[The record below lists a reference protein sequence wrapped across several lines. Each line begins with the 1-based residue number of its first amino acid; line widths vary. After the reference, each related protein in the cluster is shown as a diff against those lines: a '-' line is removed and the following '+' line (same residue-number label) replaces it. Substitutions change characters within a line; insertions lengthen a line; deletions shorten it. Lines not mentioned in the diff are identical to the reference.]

1 MEAIGLLA
9 GSLQRTHDPTAGSLA
24 LSPTLNRVSTDPRH
38 AAFREYVL
46 PELEVLFRVARRLT
60 GDATEAEDLVQDA
73 LVRAFRA
80 LDRFDGRHPR
90 AWLLTILRNT
100 HYNRRRKR
108 TPDLLE
114 DEVAQRLPDPDDAA
128 DGTAD
133 KALASGFQPLV
144 KEALGKLSL
153 RHRQVIALVDLDQL
167 TYREA
172 AELLGV
178 PPGTVMSRLHRARAK
193 VRAHLEENGFEEE
206 FR

>member
-1 MEAIGLLA
+1 VEAIGLLA

>member
-1 MEAIGLLA
+1 VEATGLLA

>member
-1 MEAIGLLA
+1 MT
-9 GSLQRTHDPTAGSLA
+9 QRDPTAGSPA

-38 AAFREYVL
+38 AAFREYVV

-60 GDATEAEDLVQDA
+60 GDAIEAEDLVQDA

-80 LDRFDGRHPR
+80 ADRFDGRHPR

-114 DEVAQRLPDPDDAA
+114 DEVAQRLPDP

>member
-1 MEAIGLLA
+1 MEATGLLA

>member
-1 MEAIGLLA
+1 MEATGLLA

-114 DEVAQRLPDPDDAA
+114 DEVAQRLPDPDDSA